1 MLSNRNANIGPCSVR
16 LISADIHKSLL
27 LLSLVFYIIQMILI
41 KKEGVFPPPV
51 LLLSPVG
58 VEQSVHQSR
67 SAAGARCPL
76 GGLKCVLIEPK
87 KNILSDTWHV
97 PSDSGQ
103 KASDQ

>member
-1 MLSNRNANIGPCSVR
+1 
-16 LISADIHKSLL
+16 
-27 LLSLVFYIIQMILI
+27 MILI